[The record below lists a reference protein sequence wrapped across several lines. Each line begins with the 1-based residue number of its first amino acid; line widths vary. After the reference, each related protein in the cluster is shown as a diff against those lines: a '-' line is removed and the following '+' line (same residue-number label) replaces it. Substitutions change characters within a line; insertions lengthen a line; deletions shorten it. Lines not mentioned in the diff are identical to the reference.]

1 MIPLYILNTLQ
12 SMQNLVIFMSIC
24 LMGGLIA
31 QFPIG
36 KLSDYFGRKLVIIIV
51 GAFITF
57 ISFLFI
63 LNDNS
68 EFLTFLLGGLLGMGI
83 FCIYPLSVARAN
95 DVSEKSK
102 NVVEISRTLLFVYA
116 TGSFLSPLIIGIC
129 FNYFGYSSIFVLYTF
144 LGLVLCLFALTRE
157 RVPNDKLT
165 IFVEVPPVSGDIL
178 SEMDPRQDENWVN
191 EKSEHIK
198 N

>member
-68 EFLTFLLGGLLGMGI
+68 EFLTFLLGGLLGMGGI

-95 DVSEKSK
+95 DVSEKK
-102 NVVEISRTLLFVYA
+102 V
-116 TGSFLSPLIIGIC
+116 
-129 FNYFGYSSIFVLYTF
+129 
-144 LGLVLCLFALTRE
+144 
-157 RVPNDKLT
+157 K
-165 IFVEVPPVSGDIL
+165 
-178 SEMDPRQDENWVN
+178 M
-191 EKSEHIK
+191 
-198 N
+198 